1 MSDNLS
7 TTSIKFI
14 LNILKTTLTDWRL
27 TARNMIEDKNCNLKT
42 YENLI
47 DKCTELEYNIK
58 EMEKLI

>member
-1 MSDNLS
+1 MKDLS

-14 LNILKTTLTDWRL
+14 LNILETTLKNWRKKKKK
-27 TARNMIEDKNCNLKT
+27 MIEDKNCNLKT

-58 EMEKLI
+58 EMEKHI